1 MKMQYNLF
9 FPLSSLGVRGTSI
22 FISPLADTLHI
33 LSLNY
38 FLCHCD
44 GEVKEN
50 DKSDG
55 VNMEFIYCINGGFL
69 WEPFKLKLL
78 TDWRNDSLG
87 SCERQKEEMNLH
99 GRECTVYLTVFIIC
113 YFVI

>member
-1 MKMQYNLF
+1 MKTQYHLF
-9 FPLSSLGVRGTSI
+9 FFSSLGVRGTSI
-22 FISPLADTLHI
+22 FISSPADTLHI

-69 WEPFKLKLL
+69 MGAFQAEASDRL
-78 TDWRNDSLG
+78 
-87 SCERQKEEMNLH
+87 EE
-99 GRECTVYLTVFIIC
+99 
-113 YFVI
+113 